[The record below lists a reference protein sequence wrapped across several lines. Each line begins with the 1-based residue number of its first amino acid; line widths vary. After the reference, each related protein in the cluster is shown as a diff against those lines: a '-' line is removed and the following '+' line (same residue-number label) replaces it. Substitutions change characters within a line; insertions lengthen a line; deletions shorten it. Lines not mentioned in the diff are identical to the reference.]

1 MLWQLKPVSSS
12 RQFMHHFNQF
22 LHFLFQDM
30 RYFCKVQL
38 ILIIMQKTRILLFL
52 FLIVI
57 TGAQAVQLT
66 DAGGWRETA
75 FVKWLPVEG
84 ADSYRVYVSGGEL
97 VNKRIDTQLIRS
109 YGSFFRADVP
119 GLRAGNYTLRVVA
132 VTAGQE
138 GQEATTPE
146 ITVAAHDRTGF
157 AFFNNRVPGAYNAD
171 GTPKANAVVVYI
183 TENTK
188 NSVSMEVTGANAN
201 PCVGL
206 QTILDGFK
214 KGKDNRPLI
223 VRFIGQIT
231 DPAYLLNGDVVV
243 ENDNNPASFI
253 TLEGI
258 GNDAVADGWGIR
270 VKNACNVEIRNLATM
285 NCDSDEGDNI
295 SLQQNNEF
303 IWVHHCDFFY
313 GNPGGDA
320 DQAKGDGALDSKTSG
335 YVSFAYNHFWD
346 TGKSNLL
353 GNGTEEP
360 RYLSYHH
367 NWYDHSDSR
376 HPRVRSHHVHVFN
389 NYFDGV
395 AKYGVGATNA
405 SSVFVEA
412 NYFRNCGYPML
423 ISMQGSD
430 VWSSSKNANDYTNMP
445 TFSKENGGIIKAY
458 NNYMVGQKRFVDH
471 GNTVYP
477 SSTVDFDAYVVN
489 NASET
494 VPSTVKAYQGG
505 STYSN
510 FDTNGALMYTYTADG
525 PEAARDKVLQWAG
538 RMQGGDFK
546 WTFNNAVDDTSSD
559 VNPGLR
565 DALAAY
571 RTTLVAVQGD
581 GNADGGGDEEE
592 EPGGGTDPA
601 VDLVHNFTTSG
612 KESTFFTITGS
623 LSDSKGTVDYGGQT
637 LSICLKIESST
648 SVNFSTP
655 KPSVL
660 TLVFNSGF
668 AGRIKIDGTDHQAT
682 AGKLTVNLA
691 AGAHTLT
698 KADVANLYLISIAY
712 ETTSVDDMPEMNVKC
727 RFDKATQQLYI
738 TSGETALHTVQ
749 LYTVAG
755 TCVKTVSG
763 RIHAID
769 VSELPRGIYLV
780 KIQTENGDYLHKLQ
794 K

>member
-1 MLWQLKPVSSS
+1 
-12 RQFMHHFNQF
+12 
-22 LHFLFQDM
+22 M

-38 ILIIMQKTRILLFL
+38 IFFIMQKTRVILFL

-97 VNKRIDTQLIRS
+97 TNKRIDTQLIRS

-119 GLRAGNYTLRVVA
+119 GLPAGDYTLRVVA

-138 GQEATTPE
+138 GQEATTPQLAV
-146 ITVAAHDRTGF
+146 TAHDRTGF
-157 AFFNNRVPGAYNAD
+157 AFFNNRVPGAYKAD

-243 ENDNNPASFI
+243 ENDNNPASYI

-295 SLQQNNEF
+295 SLQQNNEY

-313 GNPGGDA
+313 GKPGGDA

-335 YVSFAYNHFWD
+335 YVTFAYNHFWD

-430 VWSSSKNANDYTNMP
+430 VWSSSKNANDYTTMP

-458 NNYMVGQKRFVDH
+458 NNYMVGQKRFVVY
-471 GNTVYP
+471 GNTAYP
-477 SSTVDFDAYVVN
+477 NSTVDFDAYVVSS
-489 NASET
+489 ATET
-494 VPSTVKAYQGG
+494 VPATVTAYRGG
-505 STYSN
+505 SAYSN
-510 FDTNGALMYTYTADG
+510 FDTNGALMYAYTADE
-525 PEAARDKVLQWAG
+525 PEAARDKVIQWAG
-538 RMQGGDFK
+538 QMQGGDFK

-559 VNPGLR
+559 VNAGLR
-565 DALAAY
+565 NALAAY
-571 RTTLVAVQGD
+571 RTGLVAVQGD
-581 GNADGGGDEEE
+581 GEAPGGGDDDDDD
-592 EPGGGTDPA
+592 GGNGEPA
-601 VDLVHNFTTSG
+601 VDLVHNFTTNG

-648 SVNFSTP
+648 SVNFTTP
-655 KPSVL
+655 QPSVL
-660 TLVFNSGF
+660 TLVFNTGF
-668 AGRIKIDGTDHQAT
+668 SGRIKVDGTDYQSV
-682 AGKLTVNLA
+682 AGKVTLNLA
-691 AGAHTLT
+691 AGTHTIT
-698 KADVANLYLISIAY
+698 KADVANLYLIGIAY
-712 ETTSVDDMPEMNVKC
+712 ETTGVSEAGINEPKMWLDASTRRLVIGNSDEEIRGVAFYSAAGNLVM
-727 RFDKATQQLYI
+727 
-738 TSGETALHTVQ
+738 S
-749 LYTVAG
+749 VAG
-755 TCVKTVSG
+755 DGNS
-763 RIHAID
+763 ID
-769 VSELPRGIYLV
+769 VSELPRGVYMV
-780 KIQTENGDYLHKLQ
+780 KVTTKNGDYLQKLL

>member
-1 MLWQLKPVSSS
+1 
-12 RQFMHHFNQF
+12 MH
-22 LHFLFQDM
+22 
-30 RYFCKVQL
+30 
-38 ILIIMQKTRILLFL
+38 KTRVLLFL

-97 VNKRIDTQLIRS
+97 ANKRIDTQLIRS
-109 YGSFFRADVP
+109 YGSFYRADVP
-119 GLRAGNYTLRVVA
+119 GLPAGDYTLRVVA

-138 GQEATTPE
+138 GQEATTPQL
-146 ITVAAHDRTGF
+146 TVSAHDRTGF
-157 AFFNNRVPGAYNAD
+157 AFFNNRVPGAYKAD
-171 GTPKANAVVVYI
+171 GTPKPNAVVVYI

-188 NSVSMEVTGANAN
+188 NTVSMEVTGAIAN

-231 DPAYLLNGDVVV
+231 DPSYLLNGDVVV
-243 ENDNNPASFI
+243 ENDNNPASYI

-270 VKNACNVEIRNLATM
+270 VKNACNVEIRNLGTM

-295 SLQQNNEF
+295 SLQQNNEY

-313 GNPGGDA
+313 GKPGGDA

-335 YVSFAYNHFWD
+335 YVTFAYNHFWD

-430 VWSSSKNANDYTNMP
+430 VWSSSKNANDYTTMP

-458 NNYMVGQKRFVDH
+458 NNYMVGQKRFVAW
-471 GNTVYP
+471 GNTAFP
-477 SSTVDFDAYVVN
+477 NSTIDFDAYVVSS
-489 NASET
+489 ATET
-494 VPSTVKAYQGG
+494 VPATVTAYKGG
-505 STYSN
+505 SAYSN
-510 FDTNGALMYTYTADG
+510 FDTNGALMYAYTADE
-525 PEAARDKVLQWAG
+525 PEAARDKVIQWAG

-559 VNPGLR
+559 INPGLR
-565 DALAAY
+565 NALAAY
-571 RTTLVAVQGD
+571 RTSLVAVQGD
-581 GNADGGGDEEE
+581 GEAPGGGDDDDDDD
-592 EPGGGTDPA
+592 GGDGEPA
-601 VDLVHNFTTSG
+601 VDLVHNFTTNG

-623 LSDSKGTVDYGGQT
+623 LSDSKGTVEYGGQT

-648 SVNFSTP
+648 SVNFTTP
-655 KPSVL
+655 QPSVL
-660 TLVFNSGF
+660 TLVFNTGF
-668 AGRIKIDGTDHQAT
+668 SGRIKVDGTDYQAT

-691 AGAHTLT
+691 AGTHIIT
-698 KADVANLYLISIAY
+698 KADVANLYLIAIAY
-712 ETTSVDDMPEMNVKC
+712 ETTGVIEPGINEPKMWLDVSSRQLIIGSTDEEIRSVA
-727 RFDKATQQLYI
+727 FYSA
-738 TSGETALHTVQ
+738 
-749 LYTVAG
+749 AG
-755 TCVKTVSG
+755 NLVLSVSG
-763 RIHAID
+763 DVNSIA
-769 VSELPRGIYLV
+769 VSELPRGVYMV
-780 KIQTENGDYLHKLQ
+780 KVATKNGDYLQKLL

>member
-1 MLWQLKPVSSS
+1 
-12 RQFMHHFNQF
+12 
-22 LHFLFQDM
+22 
-30 RYFCKVQL
+30 
-38 ILIIMQKTRILLFL
+38 MQKTLLLFFF
-52 FLIVI
+52 FLSMIF
-57 TGAQAVQLT
+57 GLQAVQLT

-97 VNKRIDTQLIRS
+97 ANKRIDTQLIRS

-119 GLRAGNYTLRVVA
+119 GLPAGNYTLRVVA

-138 GQEATTPE
+138 GQEATTPQL
-146 ITVAAHDRTGF
+146 TVTAYDRTGF
-157 AFFNNRVPGAYNAD
+157 AFFNNRVPGAYKAD
-171 GTPKANAVVVYI
+171 GSPKANAVVVYI

-243 ENDNNPASFI
+243 ENDNNPASYI

-295 SLQQNNEF
+295 SLQQNNEY

-313 GNPGGDA
+313 GKPGGDD

-335 YVSFAYNHFWD
+335 YVTFAYNHFWD

-430 VWSSSKNANDYTNMP
+430 VWSSSKNANDYTTMP

-458 NNYMVGQKRFVDH
+458 NNYMVGQKRFVAY
-471 GNTVYP
+471 GNTAYP
-477 SSTVDFDAYVVN
+477 NSTVDFDAYVVSS
-489 NASET
+489 ATET
-494 VPSTVKAYQGG
+494 VPAIVTAYNGG
-505 STYSN
+505 SAYSN
-510 FDTNGALMYTYTADG
+510 FDTNGALMYAYTADE
-525 PEAARDKVLQWAG
+525 PEAARDKVIQWAG

-559 VNPGLR
+559 VNAGLR
-565 DALAAY
+565 DALGAY
-571 RTTLVAVQGD
+571 RTALVAVQGD
-581 GNADGGGDEEE
+581 GEAPGGGDDDDDGGGDGE
-592 EPGGGTDPA
+592 PA
-601 VDLVHNFTTSG
+601 VDLVHNFTTNG

-623 LSDSKGTVDYGGQT
+623 LSDSKGTVEYGGQS

-655 KPSVL
+655 QPSVL
-660 TLVFNSGF
+660 TLVFNTGF
-668 AGRIKIDGTDHQAT
+668 SGRIKVDGTDYQAT

-691 AGAHTLT
+691 AGTHTIT
-698 KADVANLYLISIAY
+698 KADVANLYLIAIAY
-712 ETTSVDDMPEMNVKC
+712 ETTGVSEARIKGPKMWLDAN
-727 RFDKATQQLYI
+727 TQQLIIGSTDEEIRSVAFY
-738 TSGETALHTVQ
+738 SADGNLVMS
-749 LYTVAG
+749 VAG
-755 TCVKTVSG
+755 DGNS
-763 RIHAID
+763 IAF
-769 VSELPRGIYLV
+769 SELPRGVYIV
-780 KIQTENGDYLHKLQ
+780 KVATKNGDYLHKLQ

>member
-1 MLWQLKPVSSS
+1 
-12 RQFMHHFNQF
+12 
-22 LHFLFQDM
+22 M
-30 RYFCKVQL
+30 RYFCRVQL
-38 ILIIMQKTRILLFL
+38 IFFIMQKTRLILFL

-84 ADSYRVYVSGGEL
+84 ADAYHVYVSGEGM

-119 GLRAGNYTLRVVA
+119 GLPAGNYMLRVVA

-138 GQEATTPE
+138 GQEATTPQL
-146 ITVAAHDRTGF
+146 TVTAHDRTGF
-157 AFFNNRVPGAYNAD
+157 AFFNNRVPGAYKAD

-188 NSVSMEVTGANAN
+188 NTVSMEVTGANAN

-231 DPAYLLNGDVVV
+231 DLAYLLNGDVVV
-243 ENDNNPASFI
+243 ENDNNPASYI

-270 VKNACNVEIRNLATM
+270 VKNACNVEIRNLGTM

-295 SLQQNNEF
+295 SLQQSNEY

-313 GNPGGDA
+313 GKPGGDA

-335 YVSFAYNHFWD
+335 YVTFAYNHFWD

-360 RYLSYHH
+360 RYLSYHY

-389 NYFDGV
+389 NYYDGV
-395 AKYGVGATNA
+395 AKYGVGSTNA

-430 VWSSSKNANDYTNMP
+430 VWSSSKNANDYTTMP

-458 NNYMVGQKRFVDH
+458 NNYMVGQKRFVAW
-471 GNTVYP
+471 GNTAFP
-477 SSTVDFDAYVVN
+477 NSTVDFDAYVVN
-489 NASET
+489 SVAET
-494 VPSTVKAYQGG
+494 VPATVTAYKGG
-505 STYSN
+505 SSYSN
-510 FDTNGALMYTYTADG
+510 FDTDPQLMYTYVADT
-525 PEAARDKVLQWAG
+525 PEAARDKVIQWAG

-546 WTFNNAVDDTSSD
+546 WTFNNAVDDSSSD
-559 VNPGLR
+559 INPGLR

-571 RTTLVAVQGD
+571 RTSLVAVQGD
-581 GNADGGGDEEE
+581 GEAPGGGDDDDDD
-592 EPGGGTDPA
+592 GGDGEPA
-601 VDLVHNFTTSG
+601 VDLVHNFTTNG

-623 LSDSKGTVDYGGQT
+623 LSDSKGTVEYGGHT

-648 SVNFSTP
+648 SVNFTTP
-655 KPSVL
+655 QPSVL
-660 TLVFNSGF
+660 TLVFNTGF
-668 AGRIKIDGTDHQAT
+668 SGRIKVDGTDYQAT
-682 AGKLTVNLA
+682 AGKLTLNLT
-691 AGAHTLT
+691 AGTHTIT
-698 KADVANLYLISIAY
+698 KADVANLYLIGIAY
-712 ETTSVDDMPEMNVKC
+712 ETTGVSEAGINEPKMWLDASTRRLVIGNADEEIRSVAFYSAAGNLVMSVK
-727 RFDKATQQLYI
+727 
-738 TSGETALHTVQ
+738 GELN
-749 LYTVAG
+749 
-755 TCVKTVSG
+755 S
-763 RIHAID
+763 ID
-769 VSELPRGIYLV
+769 VSELPRGVYFV
-780 KIQTENGDYLHKLQ
+780 KVVTKNGDYSQKLL

>member
-1 MLWQLKPVSSS
+1 
-12 RQFMHHFNQF
+12 
-22 LHFLFQDM
+22 
-30 RYFCKVQL
+30 
-38 ILIIMQKTRILLFL
+38 MQKTLLLFL
-52 FLIVI
+52 FVLNAVA
-57 TGAQAVQLT
+57 GAGAVQLT

-75 FVKWLPVEG
+75 YVQWFPVEG
-84 ADSYRVYVSGGEL
+84 ADSYHVYVSGEGM

-109 YGSFFRADVP
+109 YGTYFRADVP
-119 GLRAGNYTLRVVA
+119 GLAAGSYVLKVVP
-132 VTAGQE
+132 VTGGQE
-138 GQEATTPE
+138 GEAASTQN

-157 AFFNNRVPGAYNAD
+157 AFAHGRVPGAYKAD
-171 GTPKANAVVVYI
+171 GTPKPNAVVLYI

-188 NSVSMEVTGANAN
+188 NTVSIEVTGANAN
-201 PCVGL
+201 PCVGI

-214 KGKDNRPLI
+214 KGRDNRPLI
-223 VRFIGQIT
+223 VRFVGRIT
-231 DPAYLLNGDVVV
+231 DPTYLLNGDLVI
-243 ENDNNPASFI
+243 ENNNNAASYI

-270 VKNACNVEIRNLATM
+270 VKNASNVEIRNLGTM

-295 SLQQNNEF
+295 SLQQSNEY

-313 GNPGGDA
+313 GKPGGDA

-335 YVSFAYNHFWD
+335 FVTFAYNHFWD

-389 NYFDGV
+389 NYYDGV
-395 AKYGVGATNA
+395 AKYGVGSTNA

-430 VWSSSKNANDYTNMP
+430 VWSSSKNANDYTTMP

-458 NNYMVGQKRFVDH
+458 NNYMVGQKRFVAY
-471 GNTVYP
+471 GNLAYP
-477 SSTVDFDAYVVN
+477 NSTIDFDAYVVN
-489 NASET
+489 SAAET

-510 FDTNGALMYTYTADG
+510 FDTNTTLMYTYIADT
-525 PEAARDKVLQWAG
+525 PEEARDKVLQWAG

-546 WTFNNAVDDTSSD
+546 WTFNNAVDDSSSD

-581 GNADGGGDEEE
+581 GEATGGGDDDDD
-592 EPGGGTDPA
+592 GGDDIQPA
-601 VDLVHNFTTSG
+601 VDLVHNFTTNG

-623 LSDSKGTVDYGGQT
+623 LSDSKGTVVYGGQT

-648 SVNFSTP
+648 SVNFTTP

-660 TLVFNSGF
+660 TLVFNTGF
-668 AGRIKIDGTDHQAT
+668 TGKIKINGTDYSAV
-682 AGKLTVNLA
+682 AGIVTLNLA
-691 AGAHTLT
+691 AGTHTIT
-698 KADVANLYLISIAY
+698 KADVANLYLIGIAY
-712 ETTSVDDMPEMNVKC
+712 ETTGVNEPGIKSLRLWLDVTARQLIIGSTDEEIRSVELYSATGKLVK
-727 RFDKATQQLYI
+727 
-738 TSGETALHTVQ
+738 E
-749 LYTVAG
+749 
-755 TCVKTVSG
+755 VSG
-763 RIHAID
+763 AVGSLD
-769 VSELPRGIYLV
+769 VSELPRGVYIV
-780 KIQTENGDYLHKLQ
+780 KVVTKNGDYSQRLLK
-794 K
+794 